1 MAPQTAPSRRLILVL
16 SLSLVIL
23 IGAVGLMASF
33 FFQNQP
39 PAFNGTV
46 MDPPDQATDFRLTD
60 QQGQPYRLS
69 EAEGKVVVLTFIYT
83 HCTDVCPF
91 IAAKL
96 KQTDQLLGPD
106 ASKVDLVAITT
117 DPARDTQTILAD
129 YSRTFGLYDRWHFL
143 YGPKDALRPVWK
155 AYAVASEQDTE
166 EHGAET
172 PQPVPLPTLQAMGL
186 DRGLS
191 SEELATAQGAISQF
205 GGGYHVTHST
215 PIWLIDP
222 QGRVRVLLRQSA
234 SPEEIAHDVRLLL
247 P

>member
-1 MAPQTAPSRRLILVL
+1 MVAFYTD
-16 SLSLVIL
+16 
-23 IGAVGLMASF
+23 
-33 FFQNQP
+33 NQP

-46 MDPPDQATDFRLTD
+46 MDPPDQETDFHLTD
-60 QQGQPYRLS
+60 QQGRPYRLS
-69 EAEGKVVVLTFIYT
+69 DAEGKVVVLTFLYT

-96 KQTDQLLGPD
+96 KQTDQLLGAD
-106 ASKVDLVAITT
+106 SAKVDLVAITT
-117 DPARDTQTILAD
+117 DPARDTQGRLAD
-129 YSRTFGLYDRWHFL
+129 YSRSFGLYDRWHFL
-143 YGPKDALRPVWK
+143 FGPKDALRPVWK
-155 AYAVASEQDTE
+155 AYAVAAEQDPE
-166 EHGAET
+166 EHPPET

-186 DRGLS
+186 NRGLTS
-191 SEELATAQGAISQF
+191 DDIATAQGVITQF
-205 GGGYHVTHST
+205 GGGAHVTHST